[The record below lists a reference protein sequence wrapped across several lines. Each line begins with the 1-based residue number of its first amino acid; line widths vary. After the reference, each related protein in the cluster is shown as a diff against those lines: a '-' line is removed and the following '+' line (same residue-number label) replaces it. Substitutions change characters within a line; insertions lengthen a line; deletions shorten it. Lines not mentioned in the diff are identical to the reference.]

1 MFFSPEIPIFI
12 HSSEKGMCDKS
23 CIDRIL
29 KGEKD
34 EFRRLV
40 EKYRDT
46 VFRTAVG
53 FVHNSEEAEDLTQE
67 IFIRTYCS
75 LEQFEGKSEFSTWL
89 YRIAVNVCTTHVS
102 RLRRRNFFRLTGD
115 CLREALD
122 IRSPEKNP
130 LERMVENEKNRAIR
144 RAIDGLPEKQHIAFT
159 LSKYNEMPQKEIA
172 CVMQISEG
180 AVEQLLQRAKI
191 NLQKK
196 LNKP

>member
-1 MFFSPEIPIFI
+1 
-12 HSSEKGMCDKS
+12 MCDKS

-40 EKYRDT
+40 EKYRDI
-46 VFRTAVG
+46 VFRTAIG
-53 FVHNSEEAEDLTQE
+53 FTHNSEDAEDLTQE

-75 LEQFEGKSEFSTWL
+75 LGQFEGKSEFSTWI
-89 YRIAVNVCTTHVS
+89 YRIAVNVCMTYIS
-102 RLRRRNFFRLTGD
+102 RLRRRNLFRLTGD

-122 IRSPEKNP
+122 LRSPDKDP
-130 LERMVENEKNRAIR
+130 LERLAENEENRAIR
-144 RAIDGLPEKQHIAFT
+144 RAIDSLPEKQHVAFT

-172 CVMQISEG
+172 RIMQVSEG

-196 LNKP
+196 LKRP